1 MSYQINFRVDI
12 VGRRGGVPQ
21 CWTDP
26 TILSFTSDKNQS
38 VDEEGLKWK
47 RSWQLR
53 FSNFLCKQNKRVK
66 ESLLLSAAI
75 LRGEKRGL
83 CHDWLLHFLDN
94 RELKQRP
101 FAATYVN
108 RKWTFCILGQWF
120 CLNFQAKKLNNT
132 NLEASMH
139 IIR

>member
-12 VGRRGGVPQ
+12 VGGRGGVPQ
-21 CWTDP
+21 CWADP

-38 VDEEGLKWK
+38 VDEEGLEWK
-47 RSWQLR
+47 RRWQLW
-53 FSNFLCKQNKRVK
+53 FSYFLCKQNKRGK
-66 ESLLLSAAI
+66 ESLLLLAAI

-83 CHDWLLHFLDN
+83 CHTRQVHFLAN

-108 RKWTFCILGQWF
+108 
-120 CLNFQAKKLNNT
+120 
-132 NLEASMH
+132 
-139 IIR
+139 

>member
-12 VGRRGGVPQ
+12 VGGRGGVPQ

-38 VDEEGLKWK
+38 VDEEGLEWK
-47 RSWQLR
+47 RRWQLW
-53 FSNFLCKQNKRVK
+53 FSYFLCKQNKRGK
-66 ESLLLSAAI
+66 ESLLLLAAI

-83 CHDWLLHFLDN
+83 CHARQVHFLDN

-108 RKWTFCILGQWF
+108 
-120 CLNFQAKKLNNT
+120 
-132 NLEASMH
+132 
-139 IIR
+139 

>member
-12 VGRRGGVPQ
+12 VGGRGGVPQ
-21 CWTDP
+21 CWADP

-38 VDEEGLKWK
+38 VDEEGLEWK
-47 RSWQLR
+47 RRWQLW
-53 FSNFLCKQNKRVK
+53 FSYFLCKQNKRGK
-66 ESLLLSAAI
+66 ESLLLLAAI

-83 CHDWLLHFLDN
+83 SHARQVHFLAN

-108 RKWTFCILGQWF
+108 
-120 CLNFQAKKLNNT
+120 
-132 NLEASMH
+132 
-139 IIR
+139 

>member
-38 VDEEGLKWK
+38 VNEEGLEWK

-53 FSNFLCKQNKRVK
+53 FSNFLCKQNKRGK

-83 CHDWLLHFLDN
+83 CHDWLVHFLDN